1 MIHRRKFLNSLL
13 AFGGSRAFSS
23 FSKLSLTS
31 KSKSPGNSVRHPPL
45 TPLSLVSTNLTVIF
59 DSRDGLPYRYAFAGR
74 TLWGEDSGTP
84 IQAILCRQQPRAYTN
99 VTVTLADTRLEQNS
113 IVFRYDVP
121 WQDQPVASFSLR
133 YSLDGASLVIT
144 QEAVV
149 EHPGFELIEVALP
162 SLVTIR
168 EDEAQAW
175 MAQGRNGGS
184 FVRLAQSKPFRFE
197 DDDNFGRIS
206 TQLPIG
212 IVGTQSIACMLEVTA
227 FMDATET
234 NIVAL
239 GDLRRAS
246 IGTIQVH
253 RVHGGRCYNMN
264 DGGDAVC
271 GTPSTPNLLVGQTSR
286 CRLDFF
292 VPEDADS
299 PWFTGAKLLRSRM
312 PTIPTRYFDD
322 KLLYLIAGKQK
333 VLPEPQTTFAQ
344 SAQLIA
350 QIANLTDF
358 APQIAYISGW
368 VYDGQDTG
376 YPSEDVVNPTLGTYD
391 DLLKLVERSRALNAN
406 VSVNVNYDDAY
417 KSSPLFDPAFIA
429 REPNGD
435 MWKSRAWDG
444 EPAYIVGMAKF
455 VQGGWARRRIAATL
469 ARYKLRHTMLIDA
482 LSWFAIRNDWDPS
495 HPASG
500 YKNLVDG
507 KWVVLDSFRQRGI
520 EVASEQFRYPMLGK
534 LSLSVN
540 GPEPQACPFG
550 GEQIPLTAIVYR
562 KAAIFGGEG
571 DGVLRPAQSLFWNS
585 RPGLWFEHKT
595 DRREITDFYFLVAL
609 PYSKVHAL
617 DATSYQVHGGTRII
631 QLEQDS
637 KIAMNTA
644 IPSYTVVWNGA
655 IITQNEQ
662 TTCPIDDQRIAF
674 YARTATRL
682 SYPLPTHWNSAA
694 VTACRMTID
703 GRQPHSVQI
712 ADGRIV
718 LEAPTRV
725 PIIVYATK
733 EAITTPNSLE

>member
-1 MIHRRKFLNSLL
+1 VIHRRTFLNSLL
-13 AFGGSRAFSS
+13 ALGGARALPAFANPPLPHQNSS
-23 FSKLSLTS
+23 SAD
-31 KSKSPGNSVRHPPL
+31 SVRQPPL
-45 TPLSLVSTNLTVIF
+45 HPLSLASRSLTVTL
-59 DSRDGLPYRYAFAGR
+59 DARDGLPYRYDFAGQ
-74 TLWGEDSGTP
+74 TLWGEDSGAP
-84 IQAILCRQQPRAYTN
+84 IQAILCRLQPKAYS
-99 VTVTLADTRLEQNS
+99 TVAVILAGVRREAAS

-121 WQDQPVASFSLR
+121 WQDRPGASFSLR

-144 QEAVV
+144 QEDVV

-162 SLVTIR
+162 SLATVR
-168 EDEAQAW
+168 EEEPQAW

-184 FVRLAQSKPFRFE
+184 FVRVAKSKPFRFK
-197 DDDNFGRIS
+197 DDDNFGRVS

-212 IVGTQSIACMLEVTA
+212 MVGSRSIACMLEVTA

-234 NIVAL
+234 NIFAL
-239 GDLRRAS
+239 GNLRRAS

-264 DGGDAVC
+264 DGADAVC
-271 GTPSTPNLLVGQTSR
+271 GTPSTPNLLVGQPSR

-292 VPEDADS
+292 AHEDADS
-299 PWFTGAKLLRSRM
+299 PWFTGAKLLRARM
-312 PTIPTRYFDD
+312 PTIPTHYFDD

-333 VLPEPQTTFAQ
+333 VLPAPQTTFAQ
-344 SAQLIA
+344 SARLIA
-350 QIANLTDF
+350 EIANLTDF
-358 APQIAYISGW
+358 APQVAYISGW

-391 DLLKLVERSRALNAN
+391 ELLQLMQRSCELNAN

-429 REPNGD
+429 REPNGSL
-435 MWKSRAWDG
+435 WKSRAWDG

-455 VQGGWARRRIAATL
+455 VKGGWARRRIAATM

-482 LSWFAIRNDWDPS
+482 LSWFTIRNDWDPT

-507 KWVVLDSFRQRGI
+507 KWVVLDSFRRRGI

-540 GPEPQACPFG
+540 GPEPRACPFG
-550 GEQIPLTAIVYR
+550 GDQIPLTAIVYR
-562 KAAIFGGEG
+562 KATIFGGEG

-585 RPGLWFEHKT
+585 RPGLWFEHKS
-595 DRREITDFYFLVAL
+595 DRRDVTDFYFLVAL

-617 DATSYQVHGGTRII
+617 DANSYKVHGSTRVI

-637 KIAMNTA
+637 KIAMDIA
-644 IPSYTVVWNGA
+644 SPAYSVVWNGA
-655 IITQNEQ
+655 IVTQNEQ
-662 TTCPIDDQRIAF
+662 TTCPIDDRRIAF
-674 YARTATRL
+674 YAHAAARL
-682 SYPLPTHWNSAA
+682 SYPLPPHWDAA
-694 VTACRMTID
+694 TVTARRMTID
-703 GRQPHSVQI
+703 GRQPHPVHVVGGS
-712 ADGRIV
+712 IV
-718 LEAPTRV
+718 VDTPARV
-725 PIIVYATK
+725 PIVVYSTK
-733 EAITTPNSLE
+733 EAITGPPAIQ

>member
-1 MIHRRKFLNSLL
+1 LL
-13 AFGGSRAFSS
+13 ALGGTRALPAFAGSAQPRQDASS
-23 FSKLSLTS
+23 ST
-31 KSKSPGNSVRHPPL
+31 SVRQPPRRPL
-45 TPLSLVSTNLTVIF
+45 TLASSVLAVTL
-59 DSRDGLPYRYAFAGR
+59 DGRDGLPYRYAFAGQ
-74 TLWGEDSGTP
+74 TLWGEDSGAP
-84 IQAILCRQQPRAYTN
+84 IQAILCRLLPRAYT
-99 VTVTLADTRLEQNS
+99 TVAVKLAGVRREPRS
-113 IVFRYDVP
+113 IVFRYDVAWEDRP
-121 WQDQPVASFSLR
+121 GASFSLR
-133 YSLDGASLVIT
+133 YTVDGASLVVS
-144 QEAVV
+144 QEDVV

-162 SLVTIR
+162 SLATVR
-168 EDEAQAW
+168 EDEPEGW

-184 FVRLAQSKPFRFE
+184 FVRVAESKPFRFE

-212 IVGTQSIACMLEVTA
+212 MVGSRSIACVLEVTA

-234 NIVAL
+234 HIAAVAN
-239 GDLRRAS
+239 LRRAS

-271 GTPSTPNLLVGQTSR
+271 GTPSTPNLLISQPSR
-286 CRLDFF
+286 CRFDFF
-292 VPEDADS
+292 VPEDSDS
-299 PWFTGAKLLRSRM
+299 PWFTGAKLLRGRM

-333 VLPEPQTTFAQ
+333 VLPAPQTTFAQ
-344 SAQLIA
+344 SARLIA
-350 QIANLTDF
+350 EIANLTDY
-358 APQIAYISGW
+358 APQVAYISGW

-391 DLLKLVERSRALNAN
+391 DLMELMRKSRALNAN

-435 MWKSRAWDG
+435 LWKSRAWDG

-455 VQGGWARRRIAATL
+455 VQGGWARRRIAATM

-482 LSWFAIRNDWDPS
+482 LSWFAIRNDWDS
-495 HPASG
+495 AHPASG

-507 KWVVLDSFRQRGI
+507 KWVVLDSFRERGI

-540 GPEPQACPFG
+540 GPEPGDCPFG
-550 GEQIPLTAIVYR
+550 GQQIPLTALVYR
-562 KAAIFGGEG
+562 KAAIFGGPG

-595 DRREITDFYFLVAL
+595 DRRDVTDFYFLVAL

-617 DATSYQVHGGTRII
+617 DATAYRVRDGRRVIELDQETT
-631 QLEQDS
+631 
-637 KIAMNTA
+637 IAMDTA
-644 IPSYTVVWNGA
+644 SPAYSVVWKGA
-655 IITQNEQ
+655 TITQNEQ
-662 TTCPIDDQRIAF
+662 TTCPIDDRRIAF
-674 YARTATRL
+674 YARGAARL
-682 SYPLPTHWNSAA
+682 SYPLPAGWDAA
-694 VTACRMTID
+694 TVTARRMTAD
-703 GRQPHSVQI
+703 GRQPHPVQI
-712 ADGRIV
+712 TAGRIV
-718 LEAPTRV
+718 VDAPERV
-725 PIIVYATK
+725 PLIVYAT
-733 EAITTPNSLE
+733 EDAVAVPNAI